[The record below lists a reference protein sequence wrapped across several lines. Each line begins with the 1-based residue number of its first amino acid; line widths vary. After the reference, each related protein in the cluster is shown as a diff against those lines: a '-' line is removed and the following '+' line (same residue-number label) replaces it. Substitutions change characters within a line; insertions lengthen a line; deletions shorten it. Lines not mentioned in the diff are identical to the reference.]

1 MSVTAEAARYDPS
14 CEKEHSKKIRRFF
27 ECSKYKNKI
36 STDNGE
42 AYAELF
48 QIVILYPIELS
59 I

>member
-1 MSVTAEAARYDPS
+1 MNLFVMTLPVKKSIQ
-14 CEKEHSKKIRRFF
+14 KIRRFF

-48 QIVILYPIELS
+48 
-59 I
+59 

>member
-1 MSVTAEAARYDPS
+1 MNLFVTALPVKKS
-14 CEKEHSKKIRRFF
+14 IQKIRRFF

-48 QIVILYPIELS
+48 
-59 I
+59 

>member
-1 MSVTAEAARYDPS
+1 MNLFVTTLPVKKS
-14 CEKEHSKKIRRFF
+14 IQKIRRFF

-42 AYAELF
+42 AHAEPF
-48 QIVILYPIELS
+48 QSVIPYPIELS

>member
-1 MSVTAEAARYDPS
+1 MNLFVTTLPVKKS
-14 CEKEHSKKIRRFF
+14 IQKIRRFF

-48 QIVILYPIELS
+48 YIVILDTIELS

>member
-1 MSVTAEAARYDPS
+1 MNLFVTTLPV
-14 CEKEHSKKIRRFF
+14 KKSIQKIHRFF

-42 AYAELF
+42 AYAEPF